1 MTDKIWHLVTGEY
14 PPDCGGVGD
23 YSALLAQELAR
34 AGDTV
39 NVWVPGREPDAD
51 ERTNPHCRIHRLPDR
66 FGPRSRDTLAR
77 AWQQQPGTVLL
88 QYVPN
93 ALGLKG
99 ANLRFCRWL
108 HGMSQRGVD
117 VRVMFHEPYFY
128 FSLARPWRN
137 VLAVVQRMM
146 AAELIKASR
155 CVYVSSDSWHA
166 RLEPYGR
173 LARAITLP
181 IPSTIPDVADAE
193 DVRRFRALAAPDPSA
208 PLIGH
213 FGTYGDHMTAMIDS
227 TFPRVAEHL
236 PRARFAFVGDRS
248 VEFLERLSNGH
259 RVLHNRT
266 WASGRLSRVDVAA
279 ALRACDFLVQPYPD
293 GVTTRRTS
301 VMAGLANGVPIVTTD
316 GALTEAVWR
325 ETGATALAPVHDPA
339 YLVDAVRRFI
349 DMPAD
354 RAVLGRRGQRVY
366 TTRFSIERTVETLRE
381 RPAPEVA
388 AG

>member
-1 MTDKIWHLVTGEY
+1 MTWHLVTGEY

-23 YSALLAQELAR
+23 YSALLAQELAG

-39 NVWVPGREPDAD
+39 NVWAPGGEPDAD
-51 ERTNPHCRIHRLPDR
+51 ERTDSRCRIHSLPDR
-66 FGPRSRDTLAR
+66 FGPRSRDALTR
-77 AWQQQPGTVLL
+77 AWQQQPGIVLL

-108 HGMSQRGVD
+108 HGMARRGVD

-128 FSLARPWRN
+128 FSLERPWRN

-181 IPSTIPDVADAE
+181 IPSTIPDVVDAE
-193 DVRRFRALAAPDPSA
+193 DVRRFRALAAPDQSA

-213 FGTYGDHMTAMIDS
+213 FGTYGDHMAAMIDA
-227 TFPRVAEHL
+227 TIPRVAEHL

-248 VEFLERLSNGH
+248 VEFLERLSIGH
-259 RVLHNRT
+259 RVLHRRA

-279 ALRACDFLVQPYPD
+279 ALRACDLLVQPYPD

-325 ETGATALAPVHDPA
+325 ETGAAALAPADDPA
-339 YLVDAVRRFI
+339 RLVDAVRRFM

-354 RAVLGRRGQRVY
+354 RAALGRRGQQVY
-366 TTRFSIERTVETLRE
+366 ATRFSIERTVETLRE
-381 RPAPEVA
+381 RPELEVA

>member
-1 MTDKIWHLVTGEY
+1 MRG
-14 PPDCGGVGD
+14 
-23 YSALLAQELAR
+23 S
-34 AGDTV
+34 
-39 NVWVPGREPDAD
+39 
-51 ERTNPHCRIHRLPDR
+51 
-66 FGPRSRDTLAR
+66 SR
-77 AWQQQPGTVLL
+77 
-88 QYVPN
+88 
-93 ALGLKG
+93 
-99 ANLRFCRWL
+99 
-108 HGMSQRGVD
+108 
-117 VRVMFHEPYFY
+117 
-128 FSLARPWRN
+128 
-137 VLAVVQRMM
+137 
-146 AAELIKASR
+146 
-155 CVYVSSDSWHA
+155 
-166 RLEPYGR
+166 YGR

-325 ETGATALAPVHDPA
+325 ETGAAALAPVHDPA

-354 RAVLGRRGQRVY
+354 RALLGRRGQRVY

-381 RPAPEVA
+381 PPAPEVA